1 MPDSPVEFVIVGTTA
16 EGKPFR
22 PGDWAERLC
31 GVLAE
36 FGGDERLEYSP
47 HVHPTSIDGVSV
59 VVVGAGLQKI
69 EPKAYRFL
77 VSFAKDNELQVIA
90 GRRRKTARTAG
101 KRAGAGAK
109 RHAAQGGR

>member
-1 MPDSPVEFVIVGTTA
+1 MPDSSDEFVIVGTNA

-36 FGGDERLEYSP
+36 FGGDERLEYSR
-47 HVHPTSIDGVSV
+47 HVHPTTIDGVTA
-59 VVVGAGLQKI
+59 VVVGAGLRKL
-69 EPKAYRFL
+69 EPKAYRF
-77 VSFAKDNELQVIA
+77 VVNFAKDNELQVIS
-90 GRRRKTARTAG
+90 GRPRTGARAAG
-101 KRAGAGAK
+101 KRTGAK

>member
-1 MPDSPVEFVIVGTTA
+1 MPDASDEFVIVGTTA

-47 HVHPTSIDGVSV
+47 HVHPTTIDGVTA
-59 VVVGAGLQKI
+59 VVVGAGLRKI

-77 VSFAKDNELQVIA
+77 VNFAKDNALQVIA
-90 GRRRKTARTAG
+90 GRPKKSAPAGG
-101 KRAGAGAK
+101 KRSGAK
-109 RHAAQGGR
+109 KHAAQGGR